1 MSRYT
6 IFVVILLL
14 GGCASSG
21 VVITKNNN
29 VINMPHYSIEAPP
42 AQGWTLDVVDR
53 VYSKIS
59 LSKSVD
65 SAASQMWFNINWVAG
80 EHMKTWAAKQV
91 ADDYRNGE
99 LSDMQI
105 KGVMTGMYKLED
117 VVMGEQVIGGKK
129 FYTMDYVT
137 IRADMTQRSSL
148 YLYFPRETDIEVFV
162 VAIYTDGYTSK
173 EMLSRSYKPEFIRVL
188 ESLQV
193 TKDRP
198 PR

>member
-6 IFVVILLL
+6 IFVILLLL

-42 AQGWTLDVVDR
+42 AQGWILDVVDR

-65 SAASQMWFNINWVAG
+65 SAASQMWLNINWAAG
-80 EHMKTWAAKQV
+80 EHMKTWTAKQV

-105 KGVMTGMYKLED
+105 QGVMTGMYKLED

-129 FYTMDYVT
+129 FYTMDYAT
-137 IRADMTQRSSL
+137 IKADMTQRSSL
-148 YLYFPRETDIEVFV
+148 YLYFPRETDIGVFV
-162 VAIYTDGYTSK
+162 VAIYTDGYRGK
-173 EMLSRSYKPEFIRVL
+173 EKISRSYKPEFISVL
-188 ESLQV
+188 KSLHV
-193 TKDRP
+193 IKDTP
-198 PR
+198 PK